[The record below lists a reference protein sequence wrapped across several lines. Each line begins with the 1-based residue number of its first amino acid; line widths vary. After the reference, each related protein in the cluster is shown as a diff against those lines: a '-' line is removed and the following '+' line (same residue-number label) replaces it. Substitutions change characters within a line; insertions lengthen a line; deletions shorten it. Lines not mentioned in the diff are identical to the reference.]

1 MEETAPQSALT
12 PIRLL
17 VLGVVVVL
25 TLVTAVLHYGEG
37 SDVTIFILG
46 GLSLAGLAWVISFAT
61 EAVGERF
68 GPAITGVLQST
79 LGNLPEL
86 FVVLFALS
94 AGEIVVAQTSIL
106 GSLFANALL
115 VLGLTLAVGARRSSM
130 GVMRFGRG
138 LPNDTATLL
147 LLTVFIIVLLGLS
160 NQVGD
165 RASRHQ
171 ESISIIGAIV
181 LLIVYGVWVT
191 SYLRQGG
198 DVEREPG
205 DVQGALGF
213 RTALVFLAVA
223 GVGAAFVSEYFVGAI
238 DGTAEEL
245 GLSKAFIGLVIVAIA
260 GNAVEHVVSVVLAY
274 KGKSE
279 LAVSVVKNSVSQI
292 AAFLFPA
299 LVLISAFLD
308 NSLTFVTQPIYAGAL
323 ALTAIAVWQVT
334 GDGEATEFE
343 GYALMGLY
351 VVLAT
356 IAFYE

>member
-1 MEETAPQSALT
+1 MDESAPRSALS
-12 PIRLL
+12 PIRLATL
-17 VLGVVVVL
+17 GAVAVLS
-25 TLVTAVLHYGEG
+25 LVTAALHYGGG
-37 SDVTIFILG
+37 SDVAVFILG
-46 GLSLAGLAWVISFAT
+46 GVSLGGLAWIISFAT

-68 GPAITGVLQST
+68 GPAVTGVLQST

-115 VLGLTLAVGARRSSM
+115 VLGLTLAVGARRAPS

-147 LLTVFIIVLLGLS
+147 LLAVFIIVLLGLS
-160 NQVGD
+160 NQIGD

-171 ESISIIGAIV
+171 EAISITGAIV
-181 LLIVYGVWVT
+181 LLVVYGVWVT

-205 DVQGALGF
+205 DMQGDLGF
-213 RTALVFLAVA
+213 RTALVLLSVA
-223 GVGAAFVSEYFVGAI
+223 GLGAAFISEYFVSAI
-238 DGTAEEL
+238 DGTAREL

-279 LAVSVVKNSVSQI
+279 LAVSVVKNSVAQI

-299 LVLISAFLD
+299 LVLISAFLE

-334 GDGEATEFE
+334 GDGEASEFE

>member
-1 MEETAPQSALT
+1 MDAAAPRSALS
-12 PIRLL
+12 PLRLAL
-17 VLGVVVVL
+17 LGAVVVL
-25 TLVTAVLHYGEG
+25 TIATAALHYTGA
-37 SDVTIFILG
+37 SDVVVFFMAGVALG
-46 GLSLAGLAWVISFAT
+46 GLAWVISFTT
-61 EAVGERF
+61 EAVGEHF

-115 VLGLTLAVGARRSSM
+115 VLGLTLVVGARRAPS

-165 RASRHQ
+165 RASQHQ
-171 ESISIIGAIV
+171 EAISIMGAIV
-181 LLIVYGVWVT
+181 LLVVYGVWLNG
-191 SYLRQGG
+191 YLRQGG
-198 DVEREPG
+198 DVDREPG
-205 DVQGALGF
+205 DMQGELGF
-213 RTALVFLAVA
+213 GIAIAMLAVA
-223 GVGAAFVSEYFVGAI
+223 GLGAAFVSEYFVAAI
-238 DGTAEEL
+238 DGTAQEL

-279 LAVSVVKNSVSQI
+279 LAVSVVKNSVAQI

-299 LVLISAFLD
+299 LVLISAFFE
-308 NSLTFVTQPIYAGAL
+308 NSLTFVTSPIYAGAL

-356 IAFYE
+356 LSFYE